1 MAKKK
6 SKRFD
11 IDLEDY
17 LYWEAINREAI
28 DAGIP
33 ERKPLPKDW
42 PEIKARL
49 HEKADEVRQLRE
61 LEEDEKRRRES
72 EDK

>member
-1 MAKKK
+1 MSKK

-11 IDLEDY
+11 IDLIDF

-28 DAGIP
+28 EKGEK

-49 HEKADEVRQLRE
+49 FDHIDESRQLRE
-61 LEEDEKRRRES
+61 LEKDEKRS
-72 EDK
+72 N